1 MKSIFAGRAH
11 KYEKRLSYPIVSA
24 YMKNRDKH
32 IRNFL
37 SRGKGSL
44 LDLGCG
50 TGYYLNGAAKDFSK
64 ITAVDSSSQM
74 LKIFSKNNSP
84 AKISIFRADAM
95 KFSSRKKFDN
105 VICIGLLN
113 YFSEKAAQR
122 LIEKIYFFA
131 KIGGRIL
138 LAAPS
143 SERLSGH
150 AYKAI
155 WRARGTKI
163 NLCSKRFLLEKMRA
177 AGFKKIKIKNA
188 KDFPTFHIILE
199 ASK

>member
-1 MKSIFAGRAH
+1 MKSVFSSPHR
-11 KYEKRLSYPIVSA
+11 YEKRLNYPIVSA

-37 SRGKGSL
+37 SGGKGSL

-50 TGYYLNGAAKDFSK
+50 TGYYLNGSVRNFSK
-64 ITAVDSSSQM
+64 ITAVDSSRQM
-74 LKIFSKNNSP
+74 LNIFFKNNIST
-84 AKISIFRADAM
+84 KISVFRADALR
-95 KFSSRKKFDN
+95 FSTGKKFDN

-113 YFSEKAAQR
+113 YFSEKAAQK

-131 KIGGRIL
+131 KTGGKVL
-138 LAAPS
+138 LTAPY

-163 NLCSKRFLLEKMRA
+163 NLYSKNFLLEKMRA

>member
-1 MKSIFAGRAH
+1 MKSVFPSPHR
-11 KYEKRLSYPIVSA
+11 YEKRLSYPIVSA
-24 YMKNRDKH
+24 YMKNRDRH

-37 SRGKGSL
+37 SRGNGSL

-50 TGYYLNGAAKDFSK
+50 TGYYLNGSSENFSK
-64 ITAVDSSSQM
+64 ILAVDSSSQM
-74 LKIFSKNNSP
+74 LKIFSKNNSSK
-84 AKISIFRADAM
+84 KISALRANAL
-95 KFSSRKKFDN
+95 KISARKEFDN

-113 YFSEKAAQR
+113 YFSEKDAQK
-122 LIEKIYFFA
+122 LIEKIYSLA
-131 KIGGRIL
+131 KTGGRVL

-143 SERLSGH
+143 SEKLSGH

-155 WRARGTKI
+155 WRAHGTKI
-163 NLCSKRFLLEKMRA
+163 NLYSKKFLLEKMRA
-177 AGFKKIKIKNA
+177 TGFKKIKIKNA

>member
-1 MKSIFAGRAH
+1 
-11 KYEKRLSYPIVSA
+11 
-24 YMKNRDKH
+24 MKNRDKH

-37 SRGKGSL
+37 SRGNGSL

-50 TGYYLNGAAKDFSK
+50 TGYYLNAGKNFSK

-74 LKIFSKNNSP
+74 LKIFSKNNSST
-84 AKISIFRADAM
+84 KISAFRADAM
-95 KFSSRKKFDN
+95 KFSSRKEFDN

-122 LIEKIYFFA
+122 LIKKIYFLT
-131 KIGGRIL
+131 KTGGRIL

-163 NLCSKRFLLEKMRA
+163 NLYSKEFLLEKMRE
-177 AGFKKIKIKNA
+177 AGFRKVKVKNS

-199 ASK
+199 ARK